1 VRTGSRARAKRRSS
15 GRKRTPTLKEVA
27 RRVAR
32 ALGTEGIRAVL
43 TGGACASFYSGGACR
58 SSDLDFV
65 LLETVDARC
74 LDRALASIG
83 FVRRGNHFGHPG
95 LPFIV
100 EFPRGPLAI
109 GRDVHIEPAG
119 YRIRGAVVPALS
131 ATDSC
136 RDRLAAFY
144 HWADRSSLRAA
155 VAIARRHPVDQHRI
169 RAWSESE
176 GARRGYGEFLALLGP
191 KRSA

>member
-1 VRTGSRARAKRRSS
+1 MSPGSRARSKGRPRR
-15 GRKRTPTLKEVA
+15 GKRTPTLKEVA

-32 ALGTEGIRAVL
+32 ALGKEGIRAAL
-43 TGGACASFYSGGACR
+43 TGGACASFYSGGACQ

-65 LLETVDARC
+65 LLEPVDARA
-74 LDRALASIG
+74 LERALASIG
-83 FVRRGNHFGHPG
+83 FVRRGEHFGHPG

-100 EFPRGPLAI
+100 EFPKGPLAI
-109 GRDVHIEPAG
+109 GRDIRIEPVG
-119 YRIRGAVVPALS
+119 YRIQGVMVPALS

-144 HWADRSSLRAA
+144 HWGDRSSLRAA
-155 VAIARRHPVDQHRI
+155 VAIARRHPVDLHRI

-176 GARRGYGEFLALLGP
+176 GARRGYGEFLAVLGP